1 MSLIGRARLAFHGKR
16 FIGVLAVAGLDAGS
30 RPSGSCGGHRGAFL
44 WYEQQRP
51 GLGADF
57 LRTVDGALA
66 VARLM
71 ANHVASAAGKM
82 KGPARGRGLG
92 ARLSGRRLAGRL
104 LHPRGR
110 TATSLLGKR
119 PGIPTRCRESHCCCR
134 GGGGPRRLALN
145 LALCARESMPQSAWS
160 LIRIRRADV
169 LSCA

>member
-1 MSLIGRARLAFHGKR
+1 MQ
-16 FIGVLAVAGLDAGS
+16 VLV
-30 RPSGSCGGHRGAFL
+30 RPAAAADIEDAFL

-66 VARLM
+66 AIQSSPQLHAVIHRNTRRAY
-71 ANHVASAAGKM
+71 AAACQTSRQKKSGSDPEM

-110 TATSLLGKR
+110 DRGEPAGQKGQVSRQVAGNPTAAAGGAAARAGSLL
-119 PGIPTRCRESHCCCR
+119 
-134 GGGGPRRLALN
+134 
-145 LALCARESMPQSAWS
+145 M
-160 LIRIRRADV
+160 
-169 LSCA
+169 